1 MKKNFIFHVQYE
13 TTRTLGAA
21 NYETEAEMYLMLEQ
35 DGITED
41 NDDVIGISYYEFT
54 CATETAMGQLVRS
67 WDFGKPYTFR

>member
-1 MKKNFIFHVQYE
+1 MKKNSIFHVRYE

-35 DGITED
+35 NNITED
-41 NDDVIGISYYEFT
+41 NDEVIGISYYEFT
-54 CATETAMGQLVRS
+54 CVTETTMGQLVRS